1 MKNEFSSEL
10 KIIVIGTS
18 GTGKAK
24 FVDRYTKNI
33 FNDKYLATI
42 ISEFGY
48 KEYEKN
54 GKLLN

>member
-1 MKNEFSSEL
+1 MSHFQSDL
-10 KIIVIGTS
+10 KIIVTGNS
-18 GTGKAK
+18 QTGKTI
-24 FVDRYTKNI
+24 FVNKYTKNI

-48 KEYEKN
+48 KENEKN